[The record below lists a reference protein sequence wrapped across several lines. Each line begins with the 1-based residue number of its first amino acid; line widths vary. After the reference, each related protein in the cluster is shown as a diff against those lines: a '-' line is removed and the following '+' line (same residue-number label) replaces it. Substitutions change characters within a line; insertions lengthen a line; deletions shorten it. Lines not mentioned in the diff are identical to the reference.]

1 MVGRINAYV
10 YERLRLQR
18 LEGGGGGRLQYGRG
32 GDAPRLTQGCKLP
45 ILKSMRML
53 QKTGHAVFR
62 LIQASVRPMRAEI
75 KKAGEKEKK
84 DKK

>member
-1 MVGRINAYV
+1 MDGPINAYV
-10 YERLRLQR
+10 ERLRLQGV
-18 LEGGGGGRLQYGRG
+18 EGWGEASVWKRWRCSSSHLGVQIA
-32 GDAPRLTQGCKLP
+32 DFK
-45 ILKSMRML
+45 MRML

-62 LIQASVRPMRAEI
+62 LIQSSVRHMRAEI